1 MWERLLFHKNILNT
15 GIIISIYWLMQFEVV
30 HLKLSNYRNLH
41 VMMVWQVIITM
52 YLLPLKEDSEPGSFW
67 MSFLYTFKQAE
78 NQSCKKAHWIFLR
91 HKSIYNDM
99 IKCQA
104 ISFYTF
110 LLLQWTS
117 SYYMYSVTLE
127 IVYWTSWSIMFN
139 LYPNTKD

>member
-1 MWERLLFHKNILNT
+1 MRAAFISQKYPQHRHYYINLLAYAVW
-15 GIIISIYWLMQFEVV
+15 GCA
-30 HLKLSNYRNLH
+30 LKLSNYRNLH

-110 LLLQWTS
+110 LLPQWTS